1 MGKGQNDGRRKRA
14 QPAWNR
20 QADDTDDFAPFASWD
35 GEDFGRIYGD
45 PDDEPEDTRRATVV
59 IPAITLPSM
68 PSVRAVRR
76 PPKNDGGDEYDNH
89 DDHHNE
95 YDEYDE
101 YDGYNG
107 YKEDVRPK
115 RGLVRGTHVK
125 APYAPSPTPTP
136 AAGRSNRSVAPVS
149 KKAKVPPGVDVVLVP
164 GSETT
169 KQGVRYRMRRFSR
182 RFVGPLHVVRTHRK
196 PLTIFALALI
206 LTGVLANTTGL
217 LSSAGLMSTGQ
228 WLALANFGG
237 PAPTP
242 TPRPAPDS
250 TDPAHYVGKYG
261 FDYPVSPAPIGSSEF
276 NRLAFMLP
284 FAYKATAAY
293 DQRYR
298 QSIEPQMLVWWT
310 HSEGIR
316 GRINYSNCAN
326 YAPLAGYNYF
336 SNIQNCPHASFWQ
349 LGYGNQFSV
358 IYVLKNAFR
367 DMHGDPNDP
376 QLVQKVGQWVL
387 DYDRSQG
394 TVPACGGYSCTFP
407 ARTIDSIMS
416 GIDTTTGV
424 QTADNWWASVLSR
437 DPAINCYMIAH
448 ALTYFNHEA
457 TRRWIGCYYAEPCWG
472 NESNRLGDVLSAW
485 PALRRAAKL

>member
-14 QPAWNR
+14 LPAWNR
-20 QADDTDDFAPFASWD
+20 QTDDTDDFAPFASWD
-35 GEDFGRIYGD
+35 DVDFGRIYGD
-45 PDDEPEDTRRATVV
+45 RDEEQEDTRRATVV
-59 IPAITLPSM
+59 VPAITLPSLPRM
-68 PSVRAVRR
+68 PSAKR
-76 PPKNDGGDEYDNH
+76 PPDDDNSDGDDDGNHDNRDDYDNY
-89 DDHHNE
+89 DDF
-95 YDEYDE
+95 
-101 YDGYNG
+101 DGA
-107 YKEDVRPK
+107 PK
-115 RGLVRGTHVK
+115 RGLIRDTREK
-125 APYAPSPTPTP
+125 APRANAPSPAT
-136 AAGRSNRSVAPVS
+136 GHRNRSVVPVS
-149 KKAKVPPGVDVVLVP
+149 KKAKVPSGINVVLVP
-164 GSETT
+164 GSEPSERG
-169 KQGVRYRMRRFSR
+169 KRYVLRRFGQ

-196 PLTIFALALI
+196 ALTILALALI

-217 LSSAGLMSTGQ
+217 LSNAGLLSSGQ
-228 WLALANFGG
+228 WIALANFGG
-237 PAPTP
+237 PAPTAS
-242 TPRPAPDS
+242 PRPAPDS
-250 TDPAHYVGKYG
+250 TDPAHYVAKYG
-261 FDYPVSPAPIGSSEF
+261 FDFPVNPTAIGSAEF

-310 HSEGIR
+310 HAEGIR

-336 SNIQNCPHASFWQ
+336 NNIQNCPHASFWQ

-367 DMHGDPNDP
+367 DMYGDPNDT

-472 NESNRLGDVLSAW
+472 NESNRLGDILSAW